1 MAAGQ
6 ISEGCRLPVKYDSFI
21 RKYRRLIAVGLFL
34 LMLYVVFEA
43 SGLRQNLSL
52 DYLRAILANNP
63 WRGAIIFVLLFCVG
77 NLLQI
82 PGWVFLAAAVIT
94 LGKIYG
100 GLLTYVA
107 AVISCLAIY
116 GLIRGLGGNALRE
129 LDSPLAK
136 KIFRYMDERP
146 LLSVVALR
154 TIFQTAPPLNYSL
167 ALSGVQYRYYVLGTI
182 IGLPLPIAAYCLAFD
197 FLFAE
202 LM

>member
-1 MAAGQ
+1 MKDR
-6 ISEGCRLPVKYDSFI
+6 SVFS
-21 RKYRRLIAVGLFL
+21 KYRRLISVGLFL
-34 LMLYVVFEA
+34 FSLIVVFEL

-52 DYLRAILANNP
+52 DYLRATLADNP
-63 WRGAIIFVLLFCVG
+63 WRGGLIFVLLFCAG

-82 PGWVFLAAAVIT
+82 PGWIFLAAAVIT
-94 LGKIYG
+94 LGKVYG

-129 LDSPLAK
+129 LDSPLAR
-136 KIFRYMDERP
+136 KIFRYIDERP
-146 LLSVVALR
+146 LMSVVALR

-167 ALSGVQYRYYVLGTI
+167 ALSGVHYRYYVLGTC
-182 IGLPLPIAAYCLAFD
+182 IGLPLPIAVYCLAFD
-197 FLFAE
+197 FLFAG

>member
-1 MAAGQ
+1 MKD
-6 ISEGCRLPVKYDSFI
+6 RSFLE
-21 RKYRRLIAVGLFL
+21 KYRRLIAVGLFL
-34 LMLYVVFEA
+34 LALLVVFEL

-52 DYLRAILANNP
+52 DYLRAILADNP

-77 NLLQI
+77 NLLQS

-94 LGKIYG
+94 LGKVYG

-136 KIFRYMDERP
+136 KIFRYIDDRP
-146 LLSVVALR
+146 LVSVVALR

-167 ALSGVQYRYYVLGTI
+167 ALSGEQYRYYVLGTI
-182 IGLPLPIAAYCLAFD
+182 IGLPLPIAAYCLTFD

-202 LM
+202 LL

>member
-1 MAAGQ
+1 MKD
-6 ISEGCRLPVKYDSFI
+6 RSFLE
-21 RKYRRLIAVGLFL
+21 KYRRLIAVGLFL
-34 LMLYVVFEA
+34 LALLVVFEL

-52 DYLRAILANNP
+52 DYLRAILADNP

-94 LGKIYG
+94 LGKVYG

-136 KIFRYMDERP
+136 KIFRYIDDRP
-146 LLSVVALR
+146 LVSVVALR

-182 IGLPLPIAAYCLAFD
+182 IGLPLPIAAYCLTFD

-202 LM
+202 LL

>member
-1 MAAGQ
+1 MKIRG
-6 ISEGCRLPVKYDSFI
+6 FI
-21 RKYRRLIAVGLFL
+21 GKYRRLIAVGLFL
-34 LMLYVVFEA
+34 LSLFVVFET

-52 DYLRAILANNP
+52 DYLRATLADNP
-63 WRGAIIFVLLFCVG
+63 WRGGIVFVLLFCAG

-82 PGWVFLAAAVIT
+82 PGWIFTAAAVLT
-94 LGKIYG
+94 LGKFYG

-107 AVISCLAIY
+107 AVVTCLAVY
-116 GLIRGLGGNALRE
+116 GVIRGLGGDALRE

-136 KIFRYMDERP
+136 KIFRYIDDRP
-146 LLSVVALR
+146 LMTVVALR
-154 TIFQTAPPLNYSL
+154 TFFQTVPPLNYSL

-182 IGLPLPIAAYCLAFD
+182 IGLPLPIAVYCLAFD

>member
-1 MAAGQ
+1 M
-6 ISEGCRLPVKYDSFI
+6 S
-21 RKYRRLIAVGLFL
+21 KYRRLIAVGLFL
-34 LMLYVVFEA
+34 LALLIVVELA
-43 SGLRQNLSL
+43 GLRQNLSL
-52 DYLRAILANNP
+52 DYLRATLADNP
-63 WRGAIIFVLLFCVG
+63 WRGGIVFVLLFCAG

-82 PGWVFLAAAVIT
+82 PGWIFLAAAVIT

-100 GLLTYVA
+100 GLLTYLA

-136 KIFRYMDERP
+136 KIFRYIDERP
-146 LLSVVALR
+146 LMSVVALR
-154 TIFQTAPPLNYSL
+154 TMFQTAPPLNYSL

-182 IGLPLPIAAYCLAFD
+182 VGLPLPIAGYCLAFD

-202 LM
+202 LL